1 MHRINQLAVLARG
14 SLSTCQRRLAPLP
27 GFSRRRLAEVAE
39 LLWRTHLVLVRRLV
53 LRVVRQRP
61 TSSLWREYRRCQIPI
76 VLVEIEQAAR
86 ALIVGVSAFADL
98 PTAVLHLVVIAGL
111 SRLMEMLETRLTDR
125 V

>member
-1 MHRINQLAVLARG
+1 
-14 SLSTCQRRLAPLP
+14 
-27 GFSRRRLAEVAE
+27 
-39 LLWRTHLVLVRRLV
+39 
-53 LRVVRQRP
+53 
-61 TSSLWREYRRCQIPI
+61 
-76 VLVEIEQAAR
+76 LVEIEQAAR